1 MEHQSVAKSES
12 DVQLMDCLDM
22 FTVQETVDDNWL
34 VIHYFCACKWFSNQK
49 ALSKM
54 WRGYFSNKEE
64 WGLDFARRTDAAPHE
79 ILKRQ
84 VT

>member
-34 VIHYFCACKWFSNQK
+34 VIHYFCACK
-49 ALSKM
+49 
-54 WRGYFSNKEE
+54 
-64 WGLDFARRTDAAPHE
+64 
-79 ILKRQ
+79 
-84 VT
+84 